1 MDLPSQKQAAALAA
15 LSAADS
21 ARLERLASKANVS
34 VDSIWPEIY
43 VYGFDDIEDSVQA
56 NLNAD
61 EDIAAGCT
69 VAHDDV
75 MAQAR
80 RILDANVR
88 GKRKAG

>member
-21 ARLERLASKANVS
+21 VRLERMASKANVS
-34 VDSIWPEIY
+34 VDNIWPE
-43 VYGFDDIEDSVQA
+43 VYLHGFDYIEASVQA
-56 NLNAD
+56 NLDAD
-61 EDIAAGCT
+61 DDIAAGRT

-75 MAQAR
+75 MVQAR